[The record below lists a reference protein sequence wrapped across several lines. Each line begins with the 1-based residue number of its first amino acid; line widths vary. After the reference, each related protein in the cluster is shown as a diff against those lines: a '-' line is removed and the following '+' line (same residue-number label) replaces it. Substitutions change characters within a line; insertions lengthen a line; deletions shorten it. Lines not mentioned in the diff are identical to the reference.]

1 MRITQQEFETM
12 RLLECE
18 NALYNRIARKFRA
31 LLPGTMGE
39 KLMEKFW
46 GYTLQELSCN
56 NMVNIMDC
64 FVII

>member
-1 MRITQQEFETM
+1 MRITINEFETM
-12 RLLECE
+12 KLVECE
-18 NALYNRIARKFRA
+18 NTLYNRIARKFRA

-46 GYTLQELSCN
+46 NCTLQELSCN
-56 NMVNIMDC
+56 SMVNIMDC

>member
-1 MRITQQEFETM
+1 MRITREEFETM
-12 RLLECE
+12 KLRECE
-18 NALYNRIARKFRA
+18 NALYNRIASKFRA

-46 GYTLQELSCN
+46 GYTLRELSCN
-56 NMVNIMDC
+56 SLVNIMDC